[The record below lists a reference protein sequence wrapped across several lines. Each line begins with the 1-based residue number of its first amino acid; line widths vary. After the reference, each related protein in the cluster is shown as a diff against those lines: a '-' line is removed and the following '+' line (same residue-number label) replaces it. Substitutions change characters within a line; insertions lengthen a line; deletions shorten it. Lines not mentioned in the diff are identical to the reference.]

1 MAQHKESIKL
11 EATKGFMPMLKKLI
25 PYIVSVSL
33 LGGSGGIMANDIN
46 ELNSRLLKIEQVV
59 ADNTLEINGQK
70 IELKNYNARIV
81 ELQEDVRESRND
93 IKQILIILQKK

>member
-1 MAQHKESIKL
+1 MTQHKESIKL
-11 EATKGFMPMLKKLI
+11 ETTKGFMPMLKKLI
-25 PYIVSVSL
+25 PYIISAGL
-33 LGGSGGIMANDIN
+33 LGGSGGVMAKDIG
-46 ELNSRLLKIEQVV
+46 ELNRRVTQLEETVGANSIE
-59 ADNTLEINGQK
+59 LNGQK

>member
-1 MAQHKESIKL
+1 MSQHKESIKL